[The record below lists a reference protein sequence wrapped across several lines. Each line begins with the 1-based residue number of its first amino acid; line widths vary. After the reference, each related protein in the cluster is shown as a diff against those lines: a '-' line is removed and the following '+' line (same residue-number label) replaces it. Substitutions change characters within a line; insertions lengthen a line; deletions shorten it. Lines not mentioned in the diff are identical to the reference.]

1 MDGKLSGG
9 CFRGQCVHTF
19 CPWFGYRSGMELGYG
34 RVRSFSPRVS
44 HEPFKNSFRLD
55 MRHIDVKALTFD
67 ITGFSRLH
75 STSLLERK
83 GKMRIWE
90 HVENSYLIPQD

>member
-1 MDGKLSGG
+1 MFPRTTIFQKRPKNPLTCS
-9 CFRGQCVHTF
+9 RKRKVQKI
-19 CPWFGYRSGMELGYG
+19 
-34 RVRSFSPRVS
+34 SPRHQS
-44 HEPFKNSFRLD
+44 ERLGPCGV
-55 MRHIDVKALTFD
+55 RHIDVKALTFD